1 MYSQA
6 WRMLTRSFLDLDEA
20 GRYLAYTPMI
30 HSRLFTETASFRNHH
45 FQARRS
51 GLQEPTPV
59 GSEVK
64 DLFLDG
70 NPSLDRPLFVQFCA
84 NSPEKLLEA
93 AKYVQAHCDAV
104 DLNLGCPQGIARK
117 GNYGAFL
124 QEDWGLIH
132 NLIRNLHDN
141 LRIPVTAKIR
151 ILETKERTLEYA
163 KMVLAAGASIL
174 TVHGRQRHQ
183 KGHESGLA
191 DWTVIRYLRDHLP
204 ADTVIFANGNVI
216 RHEDLYHCLEETGAD
231 GVMSAEGNLFDPS
244 IFAKP
249 PAIGQEGREYWRGR
263 NGLGG
268 YRVDAIF
275 RRYMDIIHDYVLE
288 KPVPQRKPLFLP
300 GDTPIPSTTESDRG
314 QGHHY
319 KQEQRK
325 SQESSQG
332 GDRPSKRR
340 RRNEKPDSPNLL
352 SMQAHLFSLLRTFL
366 TIHKDIRPILGQAR
380 AGDIPTFESI
390 LTMVEDR
397 VRKGLLDY
405 ETSPEKY
412 DSTIQDPALTTNNI
426 RNIESSAAAIAACRR
441 PWWVC
446 QSYIRPSLKE
456 AAEKG
461 SITLSKK
468 ARKDLESRAEEVES
482 SKPREIPSER
492 EQLDRRD
499 GMPAEE
505 MPREATVCG

>member
-1 MYSQA
+1 
-6 WRMLTRSFLDLDEA
+6 MLTRSFLDHDEA

-59 GSEVK
+59 GVEVK
-64 DLFLDG
+64 DSFLDG
-70 NPSLDRPLFVQFCA
+70 NPSFDRPLVVQFCA

-93 AKYVQAHCDAV
+93 AKHVQAHCDAV

-124 QEDWGLIH
+124 QDDWGLIH

-141 LRIPVTAKIR
+141 LQIPVTAKIR

-163 KMVLAAGASIL
+163 KMVLTAGASIL

-204 ADTVIFANGNVI
+204 ADTVMFANGNII
-216 RHEDLYHCLEETGAD
+216 RHEDLYLCLEETGAD
-231 GVMSAEGNLFDPS
+231 GIMSAEGNLFDPS

-275 RRYMDIIHDYVLE
+275 RRYMDIMYKYVLE

-300 GDTPIPSTTESDRG
+300 GESSISSDV
-314 QGHHY
+314 
-319 KQEQRK
+319 KSVQEQAVQQD
-325 SQESSQG
+325 QEQKQAQ
-332 GDRPSKRR
+332 DLQDNNRPTKRR

-352 SMQAHLFSLLRTFL
+352 AMQAHLFSLLRTFL
-366 TIHKDIRPILGQAR
+366 TMHKDIRPILGQTR

-397 VRKGLLDY
+397 VRQGLLDY
-405 ETSPEKY
+405 ETNPEEY
-412 DSTIQDPALTTNNI
+412 DSLALTTNNI
-426 RNIESSAAAIAACRR
+426 RNVESSAAAIAACRR

-468 ARKDLESRAEEVES
+468 ARKDLESRVEEVEL
-482 SKPREIPSER
+482 SKPREIPSAR